1 MLELNAQHIHMHQA
15 ATDKPAA
22 LALLAEVLVA
32 DGLVAPGYLDGLRA
46 REAQGSTFLG
56 QGIAIPH
63 GTPETRDQ
71 VFTTG
76 VRLLHFPGGVDW
88 GNGQQVYLAIGIAAR
103 SDEHLRLLQLL
114 TRALGEG
121 DLSEA
126 LQKVEGPE
134 AIIDLLQ
141 GAPQELALDGE
152 LVALGVTADDFD
164 ELAWQGVKLLKRA
177 QCVEPGFNAG
187 LALSQALPLGDGLWW
202 LSSEQS
208 VQRPGLAFVTP
219 SNSLLHQGQP
229 LNGLFVLASLGEAH
243 RAMLERLCNLLIEG
257 RGQELS
263 QATSSRVVLEALGGD
278 VPADWPSAQVP
289 LANAHG
295 LHARPAK
302 VLTEIAQAFDGDIR
316 VRLAGSE
323 SAGVSVKSLSKLLA
337 MGAHRG
343 QVLEFIAE
351 PSIAVDAL
359 PALVRAVEE
368 GLGEEVE
375 ALPAPGQMMEN
386 AGASLA
392 AQPDQKT
399 VEQAALRD
407 GERVMAIAAS
417 PGIAIGPVLVRKPQ
431 VIDYPKHGESP
442 EAELQRLDTALDRV
456 FSEIG
461 VLIEESQ
468 VASIRDI
475 FTTHQAMLR
484 DPALREDVQARLK
497 KGLSA
502 EAAWVEEIE
511 NAAQQQESL
520 HDKLLA
526 ERAADLR
533 DVGRRVLAC
542 LTGVEAEQ
550 APDEP
555 YILVMDEVAPS
566 DVATLNCQRVAGI
579 LTAGGGATSHSAI
592 IARAL
597 GIPAI
602 VGAGPGVL
610 GLAPNTLLLLDG
622 ERGELLVA
630 PSAAQLADARS
641 ERAEREE
648 RKRLAN
654 ERRME
659 PAITRDGHPV
669 EIAANIGAAGET
681 VEAVALGA
689 EAIGLLRTE
698 LVFMNHSLAPDQPTQ
713 EAEYRRVLEALEGRP
728 LVVRTLDVGGDKPLP
743 YWPMPAEENP
753 FLGVRGIR
761 LSLQRPDILETQLR
775 ALLACADGR
784 PLRIM
789 FPMVGNIDEWRSA
802 KAMVDRL
809 RAELPVADLQVG
821 IMIEIPSAA
830 LIAPVLAQEVDFFSI
845 GTNDLTQ
852 YTLAIDRGHPT
863 LSGQADGLHP
873 AVLRLIDMTVE
884 AAHAH
889 GKWVGVCGELAADA
903 LAVPMLVGL
912 GVDELSVSARSIAL
926 VKARVR
932 ELDFAACRQLAQ
944 QALMLP
950 GAHEVRAFVG
960 AHC

>member
-15 ATDKPAA
+15 AADKPAA
-22 LALLAEVLVA
+22 LALLGEVLVA
-32 DGLVAPGYLDGLRA
+32 DGLVAPGYVDGLRT

-76 VRLLHFPGGVDW
+76 VRLLHFPAGVDW

-126 LQKVEGPE
+126 LQKAQSPE

-141 GAPQELALDGE
+141 GAPQALALDGE
-152 LVALGVTADDFD
+152 MVGLGVVADDFD

-177 QCVEPGFNAG
+177 QCVEPGFNASLPLG
-187 LALSQALPLGDGLWW
+187 QSLPLGDGLWW

-208 VQRPGLAFVTP
+208 VQRPGLAFITP
-219 SNSLLHQGQP
+219 VSNLEHQGQP
-229 LNGLFVLASLGEAH
+229 LNGLFVLASMGEAH
-243 RAMLERLCNLLIEG
+243 QAMLERLCNLLIEG

-263 QATSSRVVLEALGGD
+263 QATSSRTVLEALGGE

-302 VLTEIAQAFDGDIR
+302 VLTEIAQSFEGEIR
-316 VRLAGSE
+316 VRQAGSE
-323 SAGVSVKSLSKLLA
+323 NAGVSVKSLSKLLA
-337 MGAHRG
+337 MGAQRG
-343 QVLEFIAE
+343 QVLEFMAE
-351 PSIAVDAL
+351 PGIAGDAL

-368 GLGEEVE
+368 GLGEEIE
-375 ALPAPGQMMEN
+375 PLPV
-386 AGASLA
+386 AGSASEPLEITEGPA
-392 AQPDQKT
+392 ASAI
-399 VEQAALRD
+399 EQAALRA
-407 GERVMAIAAS
+407 GEQVNGIAAS

-431 VIDYPKHGESP
+431 VIDYPKRGESP
-442 EAELQRLDTALDRV
+442 AAELQRLDAALDKV
-456 FSEIG
+456 HAEIG
-461 VLIEESQ
+461 TLIEESQ

-475 FTTHQAMLR
+475 FTTHQAMLK
-484 DPALREDVQARLK
+484 DPALREEVQVRLQ

-502 EAAWVEEIE
+502 EAAWMEEIDS
-511 NAAQQQESL
+511 AAQQQEAL

-566 DVATLNCQRVAGI
+566 DVATLNAQRVAGI

-630 PSAAQLADARS
+630 PTDAQLEQARS
-641 ERAEREE
+641 ERATREE
-648 RKRLAN
+648 RKRLAD
-654 ERRME
+654 ERRLE

-681 VEAVALGA
+681 PEAVAMGA
-689 EAIGLLRTE
+689 EGIGLLRTE
-698 LVFMNHSLAPDQPTQ
+698 LVFMNHAQAPDQATQ

-775 ALLACADGR
+775 ALLASAEGR

-809 RAELPVADLQVG
+809 RQELPVADLQVG

-873 AVLRLIDMTVE
+873 AVLRLIGMTVE

-932 ELDFAACRQLAQ
+932 ELDFAACQQLAK

-960 AHC
+960 EHC

>member
-15 ATDKPAA
+15 AADKPAA
-22 LALLAEVLVA
+22 LALLGEVLVA

-76 VRLLHFPGGVDW
+76 VRLLHFPAGVAW

-126 LQKVEGPE
+126 LQKAQSPE

-141 GAPQELALDGE
+141 GAPQALALDGE
-152 LVALGVTADDFD
+152 LVGLGVVADDFD

-177 QCVEPGFNAG
+177 QCVEPGFNASLPLG
-187 LALSQALPLGDGLWW
+187 QSLPLGDGLWW

-219 SNSLLHQGQP
+219 VSNLEHQGQP
-229 LNGLFVLASLGEAH
+229 LNGLFVLASMGEAH
-243 RAMLERLCNLLIEG
+243 QAMLERLCNLLIEG

-263 QATSSRVVLEALGGD
+263 QATSSRTVLEALGGE

-302 VLTEIAQAFDGDIR
+302 VLTEIAQSFEGEIR
-316 VRLAGSE
+316 VRQAGSE
-323 SAGVSVKSLSKLLA
+323 NAGVSVKSLSKLLA
-337 MGAHRG
+337 MGAQRG
-343 QVLEFIAE
+343 QVLEFMAE
-351 PSIAVDAL
+351 PGIAGDAL

-368 GLGEEVE
+368 GLGEEIE
-375 ALPAPGQMMEN
+375 PLPVAGN
-386 AGASLA
+386 ASEPLEITEGPAASA
-392 AQPDQKT
+392 I
-399 VEQAALRD
+399 EQAALRA
-407 GERVMAIAAS
+407 GEQVNGIAAS

-431 VIDYPKHGESP
+431 VIDYPKRGESP
-442 EAELQRLDTALDRV
+442 AAELQRLDAALDKV
-456 FSEIG
+456 HAEIG
-461 VLIEESQ
+461 TLIEESQ

-475 FTTHQAMLR
+475 FTTHQAMLK
-484 DPALREDVQARLK
+484 DPALREEVQVRLQ
-497 KGLSA
+497 KGLSG
-502 EAAWVEEIE
+502 EAAWMEEIDS
-511 NAAQQQESL
+511 AAQQQEAL

-566 DVATLNCQRVAGI
+566 DVATLNAQRVAGI

-630 PSAAQLADARS
+630 PTDAQLEQARS
-641 ERAEREE
+641 ERDTREE

-654 ERRME
+654 ERRLE

-681 VEAVALGA
+681 PEAVAMGA
-689 EAIGLLRTE
+689 EGIGLLRTE
-698 LVFMNHSLAPDQPTQ
+698 LVFMNHAQAPDQATQ

-775 ALLACADGR
+775 ALLASAEGR

-809 RAELPVADLQVG
+809 RQELPVADLQVG

-873 AVLRLIDMTVE
+873 AVLRLIGMTVE

-932 ELDFAACRQLAQ
+932 ELDFAACQQLAK

-960 AHC
+960 EHC

>member
-15 ATDKPAA
+15 AADKPAA
-22 LALLAEVLVA
+22 LALLGEVLVA
-32 DGLVAPGYLDGLRA
+32 DGLVAPGYIDGLRA

-71 VFTTG
+71 VFSTG
-76 VRLLHFPGGVDW
+76 VRLMHFPDGVDW
-88 GNGQQVYLAIGIAAR
+88 GNGQVVYLAIGIAAR

-126 LQKVEGPE
+126 LQKAESPE

-141 GAPQELALDGE
+141 GAPQALALDGQ
-152 LVALGVTADDFD
+152 LVGLGVPADDFD

-177 QCVEPGFNAG
+177 QCVAPGFNAG
-187 LALSQALPLGDGLWW
+187 LTQNPALPLGDGLWW
-202 LSSEQS
+202 LSSEQA
-208 VQRPGLAFVTP
+208 VQRPGLAFVKP
-219 SNSLLHQGQP
+219 AANLEHQGQP

-263 QATSSRVVLEALGGD
+263 QATSSRSVLEALGGE
-278 VPADWPSAQVP
+278 VPVDWPSVQVP

-302 VLTEIAQAFDGDIR
+302 ALTEIAQAFAGDVR
-316 VRLAGSE
+316 VRMAGSE
-323 SAGVSVKSLSKLLA
+323 GAGVSVKSLSKLLA
-337 MGAHRG
+337 LGAQRG
-343 QVLEFIAE
+343 QVLEFMAE
-351 PSIAVDAL
+351 PAIARDAL
-359 PALVRAVEE
+359 PALVRGVQE
-368 GLGEEVE
+368 GLGEEVDP
-375 ALPAPGQMMEN
+375 LPAPGETTEQTVI
-386 AGASLA
+386 G
-392 AQPDQKT
+392 AQPNEE
-399 VEQAALRD
+399 VIEQAALRV
-407 GERVMAIAAS
+407 GERVNGIAAS

-431 VIDYPKHGESP
+431 VIDYPRRGESP
-442 EAELQRLDTALDRV
+442 AVELKRLDAALDKV
-456 FSEIG
+456 YSEIG
-461 VLIEESQ
+461 CLIEESQ

-484 DPALREDVQARLK
+484 DPALREEVQGRLE
-497 KGLSA
+497 KGMSA
-502 EAAWVEEIE
+502 EAAWAEEIE

-520 HDKLLA
+520 HDQLLA

-542 LTGVEAEQ
+542 LTGAEEEQ
-550 APDEP
+550 APDQP
-555 YILVMDEVAPS
+555 YILVMAEVAPS
-566 DVATLNCQRVAGI
+566 DVATLNAQRVAGI

-610 GLAPNTLLLLDG
+610 GLATNTLLLLDG
-622 ERGELLVA
+622 ERGELLIS
-630 PSAAQLADARS
+630 PTDAQLEAARD
-641 ERAEREE
+641 ERAIREE

-654 ERRME
+654 ERRLE
-659 PAITRDGHPV
+659 PAITRDGHPMEV
-669 EIAANIGAAGET
+669 AANIGAAGET

-689 EAIGLLRTE
+689 EGIGLLRTE
-698 LVFMNHSLAPDQPTQ
+698 LVFMNHSQAPNQATQ

-775 ALLACADGR
+775 ALLASADGR

-789 FPMVGNIDEWRSA
+789 FPMVGNIDEWRTA

-809 RAELPVADLQVG
+809 RIELPVADLQVG
-821 IMIEIPSAA
+821 IMIEVPSAA

-852 YTLAIDRGHPT
+852 YTLAIDRGHPS

-873 AVLRLIDMTVE
+873 AVLRLIGMTVE

-889 GKWVGVCGELAADA
+889 AKWVGVCGELAADA

-932 ELDFAACRQLAQ
+932 ELDFAACRRLAQ

-960 AHC
+960 EHC

>member
-15 ATDKPAA
+15 AADKPAA
-22 LALLAEVLVA
+22 LALLGEVLVG

-76 VRLLHFPGGVDW
+76 VRLMHFPAGVDW

-126 LQKVEGPE
+126 LQKAESPE

-141 GAPQELALDGE
+141 GAPQALALDGE
-152 LVALGVTADDFD
+152 LVGLGVVADDFD

-177 QCVEPGFNAG
+177 QCVEPGFNAS
-187 LALSQALPLGDGLWW
+187 LPLEQALPLGDGLWW

-219 SNSLLHQGQP
+219 ASDLQHHDQP
-229 LNGLFVLASLGEAH
+229 LKGLFVLASLGEAH

-263 QATSSRVVLEALGGD
+263 EATSSRTVLEALGGE

-302 VLTEIAQAFDGDIR
+302 TLTETAQAFEGEIR

-323 SAGVSVKSLSKLLA
+323 SAGVSAKSLSKLLA
-337 MGAHRG
+337 LGVQRG
-343 QVLEFIAE
+343 QVLEFMAE
-351 PSIAVDAL
+351 PAIAGDAL
-359 PALVRAVEE
+359 PALVRAVED

-375 ALPAPGQMMEN
+375 PLPAPGE
-386 AGASLA
+386 ASEPPTMVQGPA
-392 AQPDQKT
+392 ES
-399 VEQAALRD
+399 VIEQAALRA
-407 GERVMAIAAS
+407 GEQVNGIAAS

-431 VIDYPKHGESP
+431 VIDYPQRGESP
-442 EAELQRLDTALDRV
+442 AVELQRLDRALDKV
-456 FSEIG
+456 HGEIG

-475 FTTHQAMLR
+475 FTTHQAMLK
-484 DPALREDVQARLK
+484 DPALREEVQVRLQ

-502 EAAWVEEIE
+502 EAAWMEEIE
-511 NAAQQQESL
+511 SAAQQQEAL

-566 DVATLNCQRVAGI
+566 DVATLNAQRVAGI

-622 ERGELLVA
+622 ERGELLVS
-630 PSAAQLADARS
+630 PTGAQLDQARS
-641 ERAEREE
+641 ERATREE

-654 ERRME
+654 ERRLE
-659 PAITRDGHPV
+659 PAVTRDGHAV

-681 VEAVALGA
+681 PDAVAMGA
-689 EAIGLLRTE
+689 EGIGLLRTE
-698 LVFMNHSLAPDQPTQ
+698 LVFMDHAQAPDQATQ
-713 EAEYRRVLEALEGRP
+713 EAEYRRVLDALDGRP

-761 LSLQRPDILETQLR
+761 LSLQRPEILETQLR
-775 ALLACADGR
+775 ALLASADGR

-789 FPMVGNIDEWRSA
+789 FPMVGNIEEWRTA

-809 RAELPVADLQVG
+809 RVELPVADLQVG
-821 IMIEIPSAA
+821 IMIEVPSAA

-852 YTLAIDRGHPT
+852 YTLAIDRGHPS

-873 AVLRLIDMTVE
+873 AVLRLIGMTVE
-884 AAHAH
+884 AAHAC

-932 ELDFAACRQLAQ
+932 ELDFAACQQLAQ
-944 QALMLP
+944 QALRLP

-960 AHC
+960 EHC

>member
-15 ATDKPAA
+15 AADKPAA
-22 LALLAEVLVA
+22 LALLGEVLVA

-76 VRLLHFPGGVDW
+76 VRLLHFPTGVDW

-126 LQKVEGPE
+126 LQKAESPE

-141 GAPQELALDGE
+141 GAPQALALDGE
-152 LVALGVTADDFD
+152 LVGLGVVADDFD

-177 QCVEPGFNAG
+177 QCVEPGFNASLPLG
-187 LALSQALPLGDGLWW
+187 QSLPLGDGLWW

-208 VQRPGLAFVTP
+208 VQRPGLAFITP
-219 SNSLLHQGQP
+219 VSNLEHQGQP
-229 LNGLFVLASLGEAH
+229 LNGLFVLASMGEAH
-243 RAMLERLCNLLIEG
+243 QAMLERLCNLLIEG

-263 QATSSRVVLEALGGD
+263 QATSSRTVLEALGGE

-302 VLTEIAQAFDGDIR
+302 VLTEIAQSFEGEIR
-316 VRLAGSE
+316 VRQAGSE
-323 SAGVSVKSLSKLLA
+323 NAGVSVKSLSKLLA
-337 MGAHRG
+337 MGAQRG
-343 QVLEFIAE
+343 QILEFMAE
-351 PSIAVDAL
+351 PGIAGDAL

-368 GLGEEVE
+368 GLGEAIEP
-375 ALPAPGQMMEN
+375 LPV
-386 AGASLA
+386 AGSASEPLEITDGPA
-392 AQPDQKT
+392 VSAI
-399 VEQAALRD
+399 EQAALRA
-407 GERVMAIAAS
+407 GEQVNGIAAS

-431 VIDYPKHGESP
+431 VIDYPKRGESP
-442 EAELQRLDTALDRV
+442 AAELQRLDAALDKV
-456 FSEIG
+456 HAEIG
-461 VLIEESQ
+461 TLIEESQ

-475 FTTHQAMLR
+475 FTTHQAMLK
-484 DPALREDVQARLK
+484 DPALREEVQVRLQ

-502 EAAWVEEIE
+502 EAAWMEEIDS
-511 NAAQQQESL
+511 AAQQQEAL

-566 DVATLNCQRVAGI
+566 DVATLNAQRVAGI

-630 PSAAQLADARS
+630 PTDAQLEQARS
-641 ERAEREE
+641 ERATREE

-654 ERRME
+654 ERRLE

-681 VEAVALGA
+681 PEAVAMGA
-689 EAIGLLRTE
+689 EGIGLLRTE
-698 LVFMNHSLAPDQPTQ
+698 LVFMNHSQAPDQATH

-761 LSLQRPDILETQLR
+761 LSLQCPDILETQLR
-775 ALLACADGR
+775 ALLSSADGR

-789 FPMVGNIDEWRSA
+789 FPMVGNIDEWRTA

-809 RAELPVADLQVG
+809 RVELPVADLQVG

-873 AVLRLIDMTVE
+873 AVLRLIGMTVE

-932 ELDFAACRQLAQ
+932 ELDFATCQQLAK

-960 AHC
+960 EHC

>member
-15 ATDKPAA
+15 AADKLAA
-22 LALLAEVLVA
+22 LALLGEVLVA

-56 QGIAIPH
+56 QGLAIPH
-63 GTPETRDQ
+63 GTPATRDQ

-76 VRLLHFPGGVDW
+76 VRLLHFPAGVDW
-88 GNGQQVYLAIGIAAR
+88 GNGQLVYLAIGIAAR

-126 LQKVEGPE
+126 LQKAESPE

-141 GAPQELALDGE
+141 GAPQALALDGE
-152 LVALGVTADDFD
+152 LVSLGVAADDFD

-177 QCVEPGFNAG
+177 QCVEPGFNASLPIG
-187 LALSQALPLGDGLWW
+187 QALPLGDGLWW
-202 LSSEQS
+202 LNSEQS

-219 SNSLLHQGQP
+219 ASNLEHQGQP

-257 RGQELS
+257 RGRELS
-263 QATSSRVVLEALGGD
+263 QATSSRTVLEALGGE

-302 VLTEIAQAFDGDIR
+302 VLTEVAQAFAGEIR
-316 VRLAGSE
+316 VRLAGSQ
-323 SAGVSVKSLSKLLA
+323 SAGVSAKSLSKLLA
-337 MGAHRG
+337 MGSHRG

-351 PSIAVDAL
+351 PSIADDAL

-368 GLGEEVE
+368 GLGEEIE
-375 ALPAPGQMMEN
+375 PLPAG
-386 AGASLA
+386 GAPAEQRAVQLNEA
-392 AQPDQKT
+392 AQDVP
-399 VEQAALRD
+399 VLRAGEQVI
-407 GERVMAIAAS
+407 GIAAA

-431 VIDYPKHGESP
+431 VIDYPKRGESP
-442 EAELQRLDTALDRV
+442 VIELQRLDAALDKV
-456 FSEIG
+456 HAEIG
-461 VLIEESQ
+461 TLIDESQ

-484 DPALREDVQARLK
+484 DPALREEVQARLQ

-502 EAAWVEEIE
+502 EAAWMEEIE
-511 NAAQQQESL
+511 SAAQQQEAL

-542 LTGVEAEQ
+542 LTGVEADQ

-566 DVATLNCQRVAGI
+566 DVATLNAQRVAGI

-630 PSAAQLADARS
+630 PTDAQLEQARN
-641 ERAEREE
+641 ERATREK

-654 ERRME
+654 ERRLE
-659 PAITRDGHPV
+659 PAITRDGHHV

-681 VEAVALGA
+681 PEAVAMGA
-689 EAIGLLRTE
+689 EGIGLLRTE
-698 LVFMNHSLAPDQPTQ
+698 LVFMNHSQAPDQATQ
-713 EAEYRRVLEALEGRP
+713 EAEYRRVLEALQGRP

-775 ALLACADGR
+775 ALLASADGR

-789 FPMVGNIDEWRSA
+789 FPMVGNIDEWRTA

-809 RAELPVADLQVG
+809 CVELPVADLQVG

-873 AVLRLIDMTVE
+873 AVLRLIGMTVE

-932 ELDFAACRQLAQ
+932 ELDFAACQQLAQ

-960 AHC
+960 EHC

>member
-15 ATDKPAA
+15 AADKPAA
-22 LALLAEVLVA
+22 LALLGEVLVA
-32 DGLVAPGYLDGLRA
+32 DGLVAPGYVDGLRT

-76 VRLLHFPGGVDW
+76 VRLLHFPAGVDW

-126 LQKVEGPE
+126 LQKAQSPE

-141 GAPQELALDGE
+141 GAPQALALDGE
-152 LVALGVTADDFD
+152 MVGLGVVADDFD

-177 QCVEPGFNAG
+177 QCVEPGFNASLPLG
-187 LALSQALPLGDGLWW
+187 QSLPLGDGLWW

-208 VQRPGLAFVTP
+208 VQRPGLAFITP
-219 SNSLLHQGQP
+219 VSNLEHQGQP
-229 LNGLFVLASLGEAH
+229 LNGLFVLASMGEAH
-243 RAMLERLCNLLIEG
+243 QAMLERLCNLLIEG

-263 QATSSRVVLEALGGD
+263 QATSSRTVLEALGGE

-302 VLTEIAQAFDGDIR
+302 VLTEIAQSFEGEIR
-316 VRLAGSE
+316 VRQAGSE
-323 SAGVSVKSLSKLLA
+323 NAGVSVKSLSKLLA
-337 MGAHRG
+337 MGAQRG
-343 QVLEFIAE
+343 QVLEFMAE
-351 PSIAVDAL
+351 PGIAGDAL

-368 GLGEEVE
+368 GLGEEIE
-375 ALPAPGQMMEN
+375 PLPV
-386 AGASLA
+386 AGSASEPLEITEGPA
-392 AQPDQKT
+392 ASAI
-399 VEQAALRD
+399 EQAALRA
-407 GERVMAIAAS
+407 GEQVNGIAAS

-431 VIDYPKHGESP
+431 VIDYPKRGESP
-442 EAELQRLDTALDRV
+442 AAELQRLDAALDKV
-456 FSEIG
+456 HAEIG
-461 VLIEESQ
+461 ALIEESQ

-475 FTTHQAMLR
+475 FTTHQAMLK
-484 DPALREDVQARLK
+484 DPALREEVQVRLL

-502 EAAWVEEIE
+502 EAAWMEEIDS
-511 NAAQQQESL
+511 AAQQQEAL

-566 DVATLNCQRVAGI
+566 DVATLNAQRVAGI

-630 PSAAQLADARS
+630 PTDAQLEQARS
-641 ERAEREE
+641 ERATREE

-654 ERRME
+654 ERRLE

-681 VEAVALGA
+681 PEAVAMGA
-689 EAIGLLRTE
+689 EGIGLLRTE
-698 LVFMNHSLAPDQPTQ
+698 LVFMNHAQAPDQATQ

-775 ALLACADGR
+775 ALLASAEGR

-809 RAELPVADLQVG
+809 RQELPVADLQVG

-873 AVLRLIDMTVE
+873 AVLRLIGMTVE

-889 GKWVGVCGELAADA
+889 GKWVGVCGELSADA

-932 ELDFAACRQLAQ
+932 ELDFAACQQLAK

-960 AHC
+960 EHC

>member
-15 ATDKPAA
+15 AADKPAA
-22 LALLAEVLVA
+22 LALLGEVLVA

-56 QGIAIPH
+56 QGLAIPH
-63 GTPETRDQ
+63 GTPATRDQ

-76 VRLLHFPGGVDW
+76 VRLLHFPAGVDW
-88 GNGQQVYLAIGIAAR
+88 GNGQLVYLAIGIAAR

-126 LQKVEGPE
+126 LQKAESPE

-141 GAPQELALDGE
+141 GAPQALALDGE
-152 LVALGVTADDFD
+152 LVSLGVAADDFD

-177 QCVEPGFNAG
+177 QCVEPGFNASLPLG
-187 LALSQALPLGDGLWW
+187 QALPLGDGLWW

-219 SNSLLHQGQP
+219 ASNLEHQGQP

-257 RGQELS
+257 RGRELS
-263 QATSSRVVLEALGGD
+263 QATSSRTVLEALGGE

-302 VLTEIAQAFDGDIR
+302 VLTEVAQAFAGEIR
-316 VRLAGSE
+316 VRLAGSQ
-323 SAGVSVKSLSKLLA
+323 SAGVSAKSLSKLLA
-337 MGAHRG
+337 MGSHRG

-351 PSIAVDAL
+351 PSIADDAL

-368 GLGEEVE
+368 GLGEEIE
-375 ALPAPGQMMEN
+375 PLPAG
-386 AGASLA
+386 GAPAEPRAVQLNEA
-392 AQPDQKT
+392 AQDVP
-399 VEQAALRD
+399 VLRAGEQVV
-407 GERVMAIAAS
+407 GIAAA

-431 VIDYPKHGESP
+431 VIDYPKRGESP
-442 EAELQRLDTALDRV
+442 AAELQRLDAALDKV
-456 FSEIG
+456 HAEIG
-461 VLIEESQ
+461 TLIDESQ

-475 FTTHQAMLR
+475 FTTHQAMLK
-484 DPALREDVQARLK
+484 DPALREEVQVRLQ

-502 EAAWVEEIE
+502 EAAWMEEIE
-511 NAAQQQESL
+511 TAAQQQEAL

-542 LTGVEAEQ
+542 LTGVEADQ

-566 DVATLNCQRVAGI
+566 DVATLNAQRVAGV

-630 PSAAQLADARS
+630 PTDAQLDQARN
-641 ERAEREE
+641 ERATREE

-654 ERRME
+654 ERRLE

-681 VEAVALGA
+681 LEAVAMGA
-689 EAIGLLRTE
+689 EGIGLLRTE
-698 LVFMNHSLAPDQPTQ
+698 LVFMNHSQAPGQATQ

-775 ALLACADGR
+775 ALLSSAHGR

-789 FPMVGNIDEWRSA
+789 FPMVGNIDEWRTA

-809 RAELPVADLQVG
+809 RVELPVADLQVG

-873 AVLRLIDMTVE
+873 AVLRLIGMTVE

-932 ELDFAACRQLAQ
+932 ELDFAACQRLAQ

-960 AHC
+960 EHC

>member
-15 ATDKPAA
+15 AADKPAA
-22 LALLAEVLVA
+22 LALLGEVLVA

-56 QGIAIPH
+56 QGIGIPH

-76 VRLLHFPGGVDW
+76 VRLLHFPNGVDW
-88 GNGQQVYLAIGIAAR
+88 GNGQQIYLAIGIAAR

-126 LQKVEGPE
+126 LQKAESAE
-134 AIIDLLQ
+134 AIIELLQ
-141 GAPQELALDGE
+141 GAPQALALDGE
-152 LVALGVTADDFD
+152 LVGLGVAADDFD

-177 QCVEPGFNAG
+177 QCVEPGFNAS
-187 LALSQALPLGDGLWW
+187 LPLSQALPLGDGLWW

-208 VQRPGLAFVTP
+208 VQSPGLAFVTP
-219 SNSLLHQGQP
+219 ASNLEHLGQP

-243 RAMLERLCNLLIEG
+243 QAMLERLCNLLIEG

-263 QATSSRVVLEALGGD
+263 QATSSRVVLEALGGE

-302 VLTEIAQAFDGDIR
+302 TLTEVAQAFDGEIR

-343 QVLEFIAE
+343 QLLEFIAE
-351 PSIAVDAL
+351 PSIAGDAL

-368 GLGEEVE
+368 GLGEQVE
-375 ALPAPGQMMEN
+375 PLPAQGE
-386 AGASLA
+386 GAEQPFIA
-392 AQPDQKT
+392 AQPDESAI
-399 VEQAALRD
+399 EQAALRAGD
-407 GERVMAIAAS
+407 QVNGIAAS

-431 VIDYPKHGESP
+431 MIDYPKRGKSP
-442 EAELQRLDTALDRV
+442 AIELQRLDAALDRV
-456 FSEIG
+456 HSEIG
-461 VLIEESQ
+461 VLIRESQ
-468 VASIRDI
+468 VESIRDI

-484 DPALREDVQARLK
+484 DPALREEVQVRLQ

-502 EAAWVEEIE
+502 EAAWMEEIE
-511 NAAQQQESL
+511 SAAQQQESL

-542 LTGVEAEQ
+542 LTGIEAEQ

-555 YILVMDEVAPS
+555 YILVMDEVVPS
-566 DVATLNCQRVAGI
+566 DVATLNAQRVAGI

-610 GLAPNTLLLLDG
+610 GLARNTLLLLDG
-622 ERGELLVA
+622 ERGELLVSPTA
-630 PSAAQLADARS
+630 TQLEQARS
-641 ERAEREE
+641 ERDTREQ
-648 RKRLAN
+648 RKRLAD

-659 PAITRDGHPV
+659 PAMTRDGHPV
-669 EIAANIGAAGET
+669 EVAANIGAAGET
-681 VEAVALGA
+681 PEAVAMGA
-689 EAIGLLRTE
+689 EGIGLLRTE
-698 LVFMNHSLAPDQPTQ
+698 LVFMNHTQAPDQATQ

-775 ALLACADGR
+775 ALLASADGR

-789 FPMVGNIDEWRSA
+789 FPMVGNIDEWRTA

-809 RAELPVADLQVG
+809 RVDLPVADLQVG

-852 YTLAIDRGHPT
+852 YTLAIDRGHPS

-873 AVLRLIDMTVE
+873 AVLRLIGMTVE

-932 ELDFAACRQLAQ
+932 ELDFAACQRLAK

-960 AHC
+960 EHC

>member
-1 MLELNAQHIHMHQA
+1 MLELNAQHIHMHQT
-15 ATDKPAA
+15 ATDKPTA

-32 DGLVAPGYLDGLRA
+32 DGLVAPGYIDGLRA

-88 GNGQQVYLAIGIAAR
+88 GNGQRVYLAIGIAAR

-126 LQKVEGPE
+126 LQKVESPE

-152 LVALGVTADDFD
+152 LVALGVAADDFD

-177 QCVEPGFNAG
+177 QCVELGFNAG
-187 LALSQALPLGDGLWW
+187 LALNRALPLGDGLWW

-219 SNSLLHQGQP
+219 SNSLAHQGQP
-229 LNGLFVLASLGEAH
+229 LKGLFVLASLGEAH

-263 QATSSRVVLEALGGD
+263 HATSSRVVLEALGGE
-278 VPADWPSAQVP
+278 VPADWPSVQVP

-302 VLTEIAQAFDGDIR
+302 VLTEIAQSFDGDIR

-323 SAGVSVKSLSKLLA
+323 RAGVSVKSLSKLLA

-351 PSIAVDAL
+351 PSIAGDAL

-392 AQPDQKT
+392 AQPDQKA
-399 VEQAALRD
+399 VEQAGLRD
-407 GERVMAIAAS
+407 GVRVMAIAAS

-497 KGLSA
+497 KGVSA

-610 GLAPNTLLLLDG
+610 GLAPNTQLLLDG

-630 PSAAQLADARS
+630 PSDAQLAEAKS
-641 ERAEREE
+641 ERTEREE

-698 LVFMNHSLAPDQPTQ
+698 LVFMNHSQAPDQPTQ

-775 ALLACADGR
+775 ALLASADGR

-789 FPMVGNIDEWRSA
+789 FPMVGNIDEWRNA

-932 ELDFAACRQLAQ
+932 ELDFTACRQLAQ

>member
-15 ATDKPAA
+15 AADKPAA
-22 LALLAEVLVA
+22 LALLGEVLVA

-76 VRLLHFPGGVDW
+76 VRLLHFPAGVDW

-126 LQKVEGPE
+126 LQKAQSPE

-141 GAPQELALDGE
+141 GAPQALALDGE
-152 LVALGVTADDFD
+152 LVGLGVVADDFD

-177 QCVEPGFNAG
+177 QCVEPGFNASLPLG
-187 LALSQALPLGDGLWW
+187 QSLPLGDGLWW

-219 SNSLLHQGQP
+219 VSNLEHQGQP
-229 LNGLFVLASLGEAH
+229 LNGLFVLASMGEAH
-243 RAMLERLCNLLIEG
+243 QAMLERLCNLLIEG

-263 QATSSRVVLEALGGD
+263 QATSSRTVLEALGGE

-302 VLTEIAQAFDGDIR
+302 VLTEIAQSFEGEIR
-316 VRLAGSE
+316 VRQAGSE
-323 SAGVSVKSLSKLLA
+323 NAGVSVKSLSKLLA
-337 MGAHRG
+337 MGAQRG
-343 QVLEFIAE
+343 QVLEFMAE
-351 PSIAVDAL
+351 PGIAGDAL

-368 GLGEEVE
+368 GLGEEIE
-375 ALPAPGQMMEN
+375 PLPV
-386 AGASLA
+386 AGSASEPLEITEGPA
-392 AQPDQKT
+392 ASAI
-399 VEQAALRD
+399 EQAALRA
-407 GERVMAIAAS
+407 GEQVNGIAAS

-431 VIDYPKHGESP
+431 VIDYPKRGESP
-442 EAELQRLDTALDRV
+442 AAELQRLDAALDKV
-456 FSEIG
+456 HAEIG
-461 VLIEESQ
+461 ALIEESQ

-475 FTTHQAMLR
+475 FTTHQAMLK
-484 DPALREDVQARLK
+484 DPALREEVQVRLQ

-502 EAAWVEEIE
+502 EAAWMEEIDS
-511 NAAQQQESL
+511 AAQQQEAL

-566 DVATLNCQRVAGI
+566 DVATLNAQRVAGI

-630 PSAAQLADARS
+630 PTDAQLEQARS
-641 ERAEREE
+641 ERATREE

-654 ERRME
+654 ERRLE

-681 VEAVALGA
+681 PEAVAMGA
-689 EAIGLLRTE
+689 EGIGLLRTE
-698 LVFMNHSLAPDQPTQ
+698 LVFMNHAQAPDQATQ

-775 ALLACADGR
+775 ALLASAEGR

-809 RAELPVADLQVG
+809 RQELPVADLQVG

-873 AVLRLIDMTVE
+873 AVLRLIGMTVE

-932 ELDFAACRQLAQ
+932 ELDFAACQQLAK

-960 AHC
+960 EHC

>member
-1 MLELNAQHIHMHQA
+1 MLELNAQHIHMHQTA
-15 ATDKPAA
+15 VDKPAA
-22 LALLAEVLVA
+22 LALLGEVLVA

-71 VFTTG
+71 VFITG
-76 VRLLHFPGGVDW
+76 VRLLHFPAGVDW
-88 GNGQQVYLAIGIAAR
+88 GNGQLVYLAIGIAAR

-121 DLSEA
+121 DLSEG
-126 LQKVEGPE
+126 LQKADAPE

-141 GAPQELALDGE
+141 GAPQALALDGE
-152 LVALGVTADDFD
+152 LVSLGVAADDFD

-177 QCVEPGFNAG
+177 QCVEPGFNASLPLG
-187 LALSQALPLGDGLWW
+187 QSLPLGDGLWW

-219 SNSLLHQGQP
+219 VSNLEHQGQP
-229 LNGLFVLASLGEAH
+229 LNGLFVLASMGEAH
-243 RAMLERLCNLLIEG
+243 QAMLERLCNLLIEG

-263 QATSSRVVLEALGGD
+263 RATSSRTVLEALGGD
-278 VPADWPSAQVP
+278 VPVDWPSAQVP

-302 VLTEIAQAFDGDIR
+302 VLTEIAQAFEGEIR

-343 QVLEFIAE
+343 QVLEFMAE
-351 PSIAVDAL
+351 PSISDDAL

-375 ALPAPGQMMEN
+375 PLPAPGEAEQ
-386 AGASLA
+386 SVIA
-392 AQPDQKT
+392 AQPDESAI
-399 VEQAALRD
+399 EQTALRAGD
-407 GERVMAIAAS
+407 LVNGIAAS

-431 VIDYPKHGESP
+431 VIDYPKRGESP
-442 EAELQRLDTALDRV
+442 VIELQRLDAALDKV
-456 FSEIG
+456 HAEIG
-461 VLIEESQ
+461 TLIDESQ

-484 DPALREDVQARLK
+484 DPALREEVQARLQ

-502 EAAWVEEIE
+502 EAAWMEEIE
-511 NAAQQQESL
+511 TAAQQQEAL

-542 LTGVEAEQ
+542 LTGVEADQ

-566 DVATLNCQRVAGI
+566 DVATLNAQRVAGI

-610 GLAPNTLLLLDG
+610 GLARNTLLLLDG

-630 PSAAQLADARS
+630 PTDAQLEHARS
-641 ERAEREE
+641 ERAAREE

-681 VEAVALGA
+681 PEAVAMGA
-689 EAIGLLRTE
+689 EGIGLLRTE
-698 LVFMNHSLAPDQPTQ
+698 LVFMNHSQAPDQATQ
-713 EAEYRRVLEALEGRP
+713 EAEYRRVLEVLEGRP

-775 ALLACADGR
+775 ALLASADGR

-789 FPMVGNIDEWRSA
+789 FPMVGNIDEWRTA

-809 RAELPVADLQVG
+809 RVELPVADLQVG

-873 AVLRLIDMTVE
+873 AVLRLISMTVE

-932 ELDFAACRQLAQ
+932 ELDFTTCQRLAQ

-960 AHC
+960 EHC

>member
-1 MLELNAQHIHMHQA
+1 MLELNAQHIHMHQTA
-15 ATDKPAA
+15 ADKPAA
-22 LALLAEVLVA
+22 LALLGEVLVA

-63 GTPETRDQ
+63 GTPEARDQ

-76 VRLLHFPGGVDW
+76 VRLLHFPEGVDW
-88 GNGQQVYLAIGIAAR
+88 GNGQQVHLAIGIAAR

-121 DLSEA
+121 DLSDA
-126 LQKVEGPE
+126 LQKAESPE

-141 GAPQELALDGE
+141 GAPQALALDGE
-152 LVALGVTADDFD
+152 LVSLGVAADDFD

-177 QCVEPGFNAG
+177 QCVEPGFNASLPLG
-187 LALSQALPLGDGLWW
+187 QALPLGDGLWW
-202 LSSEQS
+202 LSSEQA

-219 SNSLLHQGQP
+219 GSNLEHQGQP

-263 QATSSRVVLEALGGD
+263 QATSSRTVLEALGGE
-278 VPADWPSAQVP
+278 VAADWPSAQVT

-302 VLTEIAQAFDGDIR
+302 VLTEIAQAFDGEIR

-337 MGAHRG
+337 MGSHRG

-351 PSIAVDAL
+351 PSIADDAL
-359 PALVRAVEE
+359 PALVRAVED
-368 GLGEEVE
+368 GLGEEIE
-375 ALPAPGQMMEN
+375 PLPAG
-386 AGASLA
+386 GAPAEQRAVQLNEA
-392 AQPDQKT
+392 AQDVP
-399 VEQAALRD
+399 VLRAGEQVI
-407 GERVMAIAAS
+407 GIAAA

-431 VIDYPKHGESP
+431 VIDYPKRGESP
-442 EAELQRLDTALDRV
+442 VIELQRLDAALDKV
-456 FSEIG
+456 HAEIG
-461 VLIEESQ
+461 TLIDESQ

-475 FTTHQAMLR
+475 FTTHQAMLK
-484 DPALREDVQARLK
+484 DPALREEVQVRLQ

-502 EAAWVEEIE
+502 EAAWMEEIE
-511 NAAQQQESL
+511 TAAQQQEAL

-542 LTGVEAEQ
+542 LTGVEADQ

-566 DVATLNCQRVAGI
+566 DVATLNAQRVAGI

-630 PSAAQLADARS
+630 PTDAQLDQARN
-641 ERAEREE
+641 ERATREE

-654 ERRME
+654 ERRLE

-681 VEAVALGA
+681 LEAVAMGA
-689 EAIGLLRTE
+689 EGIGLLRTE
-698 LVFMNHSLAPDQPTQ
+698 LVFMNHSQAPDQATQ

-775 ALLACADGR
+775 ALLASADGR

-789 FPMVGNIDEWRSA
+789 FPMVGNIDEWRTA

-809 RAELPVADLQVG
+809 RVELPVADLQVG

-873 AVLRLIDMTVE
+873 AVLRLIGMTVE

-932 ELDFAACRQLAQ
+932 ELDFAACQRLAR

-960 AHC
+960 EHC

>member
-1 MLELNAQHIHMHQA
+1 MLELNAQHIHMHQVA
-15 ATDKPAA
+15 ADKLAA
-22 LALLAEVLVA
+22 LALLGGVLIA

-46 REAQGSTFLG
+46 REEQGSTFLG

-76 VRLLHFPGGVDW
+76 VRLMHFPAGVDW

-126 LQKVEGPE
+126 LQKAESPE

-141 GAPQELALDGE
+141 GAPQALALDGE
-152 LVALGVTADDFD
+152 LVGLGVAAEDFD

-177 QCVEPGFNAG
+177 QCVEPGFNAS
-187 LALSQALPLGDGLWW
+187 LPLDHALPLGDGLWW

-219 SNSLLHQGQP
+219 AQELQHHDQP
-229 LNGLFVLASLGEAH
+229 LKGLFVLASLGEAH

-263 QATSSRVVLEALGGD
+263 EATSSRTVLEALGGE
-278 VPADWPSAQVP
+278 VPADWPSAQIT

-302 VLTEIAQAFDGDIR
+302 TLTEIAQAFEGEIR

-323 SAGVSVKSLSKLLA
+323 SAGVSAKSLSKLLA
-337 MGAHRG
+337 MGAQRG
-343 QVLEFIAE
+343 QVLEFMAE
-351 PSIAVDAL
+351 PSIANDAL
-359 PALVRAVEE
+359 PALVSAVEK
-368 GLGEEVE
+368 GLGEAVE
-375 ALPAPGQMMEN
+375 PLPAHGE
-386 AGASLA
+386 SSE
-392 AQPDQKT
+392 QP
-399 VEQAALRD
+399 VIPEGPAESEIEQAALAAGD
-407 GERVMAIAAS
+407 QVNGIAAS

-431 VIDYPKHGESP
+431 VIDYPKRGESP
-442 EAELQRLDTALDRV
+442 AVELQRLDGALEKV
-456 FSEIG
+456 YGEIG
-461 VLIEESQ
+461 VLIRESQ

-484 DPALREDVQARLK
+484 DPALREEVQVRLQ

-502 EAAWVEEIE
+502 EAAWMDEIE
-511 NAAQQQESL
+511 SAAQQQEAL

-566 DVATLNCQRVAGI
+566 DVATLNAQRVAGI

-610 GLAPNTLLLLDG
+610 GLAPSTLLLLDG
-622 ERGELLVA
+622 ERGELLVS
-630 PSAAQLADARS
+630 PTDAQLDQARG
-641 ERAEREE
+641 ERAAREE
-648 RKRLAN
+648 RKRLAD
-654 ERRME
+654 ERRLE
-659 PAITRDGHPV
+659 PAVTRDGHPV

-681 VEAVALGA
+681 PEAVAMGA
-689 EAIGLLRTE
+689 EGIGLLRTE
-698 LVFMNHSLAPDQPTQ
+698 LVFMNHAQAPDQATQ
-713 EAEYRRVLEALEGRP
+713 EAEYRRVLDALEGRP

-775 ALLACADGR
+775 ALLAAADGR

-789 FPMVGNIDEWRSA
+789 FPMVGNIDEWRTA
-802 KAMVDRL
+802 KAMVERL
-809 RAELPVADLQVG
+809 RTELPVADLQVG
-821 IMIEIPSAA
+821 IMVEIPSAA
-830 LIAPVLAQEVDFFSI
+830 LIAPVLAREVDFFSI

-852 YTLAIDRGHPT
+852 YTLAIDRGHPS
-863 LSGQADGLHP
+863 LSAQADGLHP
-873 AVLRLIDMTVE
+873 AVLRLIGMTVE

-932 ELDFAACRQLAQ
+932 ELDFAACKQLAL

-960 AHC
+960 EHC

>member
-1 MLELNAQHIHMHQA
+1 MLELNAQHIHMRQHA
-15 ATDKPAA
+15 ADKPAA
-22 LALLAEVLVA
+22 LALLGEVLVA

-76 VRLLHFPGGVDW
+76 VRLLHFPAGVDW
-88 GNGQQVYLAIGIAAR
+88 GNGQLVYLAIGIAAR

-126 LQKVEGPE
+126 LQKAESPE

-141 GAPQELALDGE
+141 GAPQALALDGE
-152 LVALGVTADDFD
+152 LVSLGVAADDFD

-177 QCVEPGFNAG
+177 QCVEPGFNASLPLG
-187 LALSQALPLGDGLWW
+187 QALPLGDGLWW

-219 SNSLLHQGQP
+219 ASNLEHQGQP

-263 QATSSRVVLEALGGD
+263 QATSSRTVLEALGGE

-302 VLTEIAQAFDGDIR
+302 VLTEVAQAFVGEIR
-316 VRLAGSE
+316 VRLAGSQ
-323 SAGVSVKSLSKLLA
+323 SAGVSAKSLSKLLA
-337 MGAHRG
+337 MGSHRG

-351 PSIAVDAL
+351 PSIADDAL

-368 GLGEEVE
+368 GLGEEIE
-375 ALPAPGQMMEN
+375 PLPAG
-386 AGASLA
+386 GAPAEPRAVQLNEA
-392 AQPDQKT
+392 AQDVP
-399 VEQAALRD
+399 VLRAGEQVI
-407 GERVMAIAAS
+407 GIAAA

-431 VIDYPKHGESP
+431 VIDYPKRGESP
-442 EAELQRLDTALDRV
+442 VIELQRLDAALDKV
-456 FSEIG
+456 HAEIG
-461 VLIEESQ
+461 TLIDESQ

-484 DPALREDVQARLK
+484 DPALREEVQARLQ

-502 EAAWVEEIE
+502 EAAWMEEIE
-511 NAAQQQESL
+511 IAAQQQEAL

-542 LTGVEAEQ
+542 LTGVEADQ

-555 YILVMDEVAPS
+555 YILVMDEVVPS
-566 DVATLNCQRVAGI
+566 DVATLNAQRVAGI

-630 PSAAQLADARS
+630 PTDAQLEQARN
-641 ERAEREE
+641 ERATREE
-648 RKRLAN
+648 RKRLVN
-654 ERRME
+654 ERRLE

-681 VEAVALGA
+681 PEAVAMGA
-689 EAIGLLRTE
+689 EGIGLLRTE
-698 LVFMNHSLAPDQPTQ
+698 LVFMNHSQAPDQATQ

-775 ALLACADGR
+775 ALLASADGR

-789 FPMVGNIDEWRSA
+789 FPMVGNIDEWRTA

-809 RAELPVADLQVG
+809 RVELPVADLQVG

-873 AVLRLIDMTVE
+873 AVLRLIGMTVE

-932 ELDFAACRQLAQ
+932 ELDLAACQRLAQ

-960 AHC
+960 EHC

>member
-15 ATDKPAA
+15 AADKPAA
-22 LALLAEVLVA
+22 LALLGEVLVA

-76 VRLLHFPGGVDW
+76 VRLLHFPDGVDW

-126 LQKVEGPE
+126 LQKAESAE

-141 GAPQELALDGE
+141 GAPKALALDGE
-152 LVALGVTADDFD
+152 LVGLSVAADDFD

-177 QCVEPGFNAG
+177 QCVEPGFNAS
-187 LALSQALPLGDGLWW
+187 LPLSQALPLGDGLWW

-208 VQRPGLAFVTP
+208 VQNPGLAFVTP
-219 SNSLLHQGQP
+219 ASNLEHLSQP

-243 RAMLERLCNLLIEG
+243 QAMLERLCNLLIEG

-263 QATSSRVVLEALGGD
+263 QATSSRVVLEALGGE

-302 VLTEIAQAFDGDIR
+302 VLTEVAQAFDGEIR

-323 SAGVSVKSLSKLLA
+323 SVGVSAKSLSKLLA

-343 QVLEFIAE
+343 QVLEFTAE
-351 PSIAVDAL
+351 PSIAGDAL

-368 GLGEEVE
+368 GLGEQVE
-375 ALPAPGQMMEN
+375 PLPAQDE
-386 AGASLA
+386 GAEQPIVV
-392 AQPDQKT
+392 AQPDESAF
-399 VEQAALRD
+399 EQAALRAGD
-407 GERVMAIAAS
+407 QVNGIAAS
-417 PGIAIGPVLVRKPQ
+417 PGIAIGPVLVRKPH
-431 VIDYPKHGESP
+431 VIDYPKRGKSPAIES
-442 EAELQRLDTALDRV
+442 QRLDAALDRV
-456 FSEIG
+456 HSEIG
-461 VLIEESQ
+461 VLIRESQ
-468 VASIRDI
+468 VESIRDI

-484 DPALREDVQARLK
+484 DPALREEMQVRLQ

-502 EAAWVEEIE
+502 EAAWMEEVES
-511 NAAQQQESL
+511 AAQQQESL

-542 LTGVEAEQ
+542 LTGIEAEQ

-566 DVATLNCQRVAGI
+566 DVATLNAQRVAGI

-610 GLAPNTLLLLDG
+610 GLARNTFLLLDG
-622 ERGELLVA
+622 ERGELLVSPTA
-630 PSAAQLADARS
+630 MQLEQARS
-641 ERAEREE
+641 ERDTREQ
-648 RKRLAN
+648 RKRLAD
-654 ERRME
+654 EGRME
-659 PAITRDGHPV
+659 PAMTRDGHPV
-669 EIAANIGAAGET
+669 EVAANIGAAGET
-681 VEAVALGA
+681 PEAVAMGA
-689 EAIGLLRTE
+689 EGIGLLRTE
-698 LVFMNHSLAPDQPTQ
+698 LVFMNHSQAPDQATQ

-775 ALLACADGR
+775 ALLASADGR

-789 FPMVGNIDEWRSA
+789 FPMVGNIDEWRTA

-809 RAELPVADLQVG
+809 RVELPVADLQIG

-852 YTLAIDRGHPT
+852 YTLAIDRGHPS
-863 LSGQADGLHP
+863 LSAQADGLHP
-873 AVLRLIDMTVE
+873 AVLRLIGMTVE

-932 ELDFAACRQLAQ
+932 ELDFAACQRLAQ

-950 GAHEVRAFVG
+950 GAHEVRAFIG
-960 AHC
+960 EHC

>member
-1 MLELNAQHIHMHQA
+1 MLELNAQHIHMHQVA
-15 ATDKPAA
+15 PDKPAA
-22 LALLAEVLVA
+22 LALLGKVLVA

-71 VFTTG
+71 VFATG
-76 VRLLHFPGGVDW
+76 VRLLHFPAGVDW
-88 GNGQQVYLAIGIAAR
+88 GNGQLVYLAIGIAAR

-121 DLSEA
+121 DLSDA
-126 LQKVEGPE
+126 LQKAESPE

-141 GAPQELALDGE
+141 GAPQALALDGE
-152 LVALGVTADDFD
+152 LVGLGVAADDFD

-177 QCVEPGFNAG
+177 QCVEPGFNAS
-187 LALSQALPLGDGLWW
+187 LPLSQALPLGDGLWW

-208 VQRPGLAFVTP
+208 VQRPGLAFITP
-219 SNSLLHQGQP
+219 TSNLEHHGQP

-243 RAMLERLCNLLIEG
+243 QAMLERLCNLLIEG

-263 QATSSRVVLEALGGD
+263 QATSSRVVLEALGGE
-278 VPADWPSAQVP
+278 VPADWPSARVS

-302 VLTEIAQAFDGDIR
+302 TLTEVAQAFDGEIR
-316 VRLAGSE
+316 VRLAGNE
-323 SAGVSVKSLSKLLA
+323 GAGVSAKSLSKLLA

-343 QVLEFIAE
+343 QVLEFMAE
-351 PSIAVDAL
+351 PSISDDAL

-375 ALPAPGQMMEN
+375 PLPAQGE
-386 AGASLA
+386 GAEQSVIPT
-392 AQPDQKT
+392 QPDESAI
-399 VEQAALRD
+399 EQAALRAGD
-407 GERVMAIAAS
+407 QVNGIAAS

-431 VIDYPKHGESP
+431 VIDYPKRGESP
-442 EAELQRLDTALDRV
+442 TIELQRLDAALGKV
-456 FSEIG
+456 HAEIG
-461 VLIEESQ
+461 TLIGASQ

-484 DPALREDVQARLK
+484 DPALREEVQVRLQ

-502 EAAWVEEIE
+502 EAAWMEEIE
-511 NAAQQQESL
+511 TASQQQEAL

-533 DVGRRVLAC
+533 DIGRRVLAC
-542 LTGVEAEQ
+542 LTGAEAEQ

-566 DVATLNCQRVAGI
+566 DVATLNAQRVAGI

-630 PSAAQLADARS
+630 PTDMQLEQARS
-641 ERAEREE
+641 ERASREE
-648 RKRLAN
+648 RKRLAD

-681 VEAVALGA
+681 PEAVAMGA
-689 EAIGLLRTE
+689 EGIGLLRTE
-698 LVFMNHSLAPDQPTQ
+698 LVFMNHSQAPDQATQ

-775 ALLACADGR
+775 ALLASADGR

-809 RAELPVADLQVG
+809 RVELPVADLQVG

-830 LIAPVLAQEVDFFSI
+830 LIAPVLAQDVDFFSI

-873 AVLRLIDMTVE
+873 AVLRLISMTVE

-932 ELDFAACRQLAQ
+932 ELDYAACQQLAQ

-960 AHC
+960 EHC

>member
-1 MLELNAQHIHMHQA
+1 MLELIAQHIHMHQTA
-15 ATDKPAA
+15 ADKPAA
-22 LALLAEVLVA
+22 LALLGEVLVA
-32 DGLVAPGYLDGLRA
+32 DGLVAPGYLEGLQA

-76 VRLLHFPGGVDW
+76 VRLLHFPAGVDW
-88 GNGQQVYLAIGIAAR
+88 GNGQMVYLAIGIAAR

-126 LQKVEGPE
+126 LQKAESPE

-141 GAPQELALDGE
+141 GAPQALALDGE
-152 LVALGVTADDFD
+152 LVSLGVAADDFD
-164 ELAWQGVKLLKRA
+164 ELAWQGAKLLKRA
-177 QCVEPGFNAG
+177 QCVEPGFNASLPLG
-187 LALSQALPLGDGLWW
+187 QALPLGDGLWW

-219 SNSLLHQGQP
+219 ASNLQHQGQP

-243 RAMLERLCNLLIEG
+243 QAMLERLCNLLIEG

-263 QATSSRVVLEALGGD
+263 QATSSRTVLEALGGE

-302 VLTEIAQAFDGDIR
+302 VLTEIAQAFEGEIR

-343 QVLEFIAE
+343 HVLEFIAE
-351 PSIAVDAL
+351 PTIADDAL
-359 PALVRAVEE
+359 PALVRAVEQ
-368 GLGEEVE
+368 GLGEEIE
-375 ALPAPGQMMEN
+375 PLPVQGESTEQPIT
-386 AGASLA
+386 A
-392 AQPDQKT
+392 AQPD
-399 VEQAALRD
+399 ESAIAEAALQA
-407 GERVMAIAAS
+407 GERVSAIAAS

-431 VIDYPKHGESP
+431 VIDYPKRGQSP
-442 EAELQRLDTALDRV
+442 AAELQRLDAALNSV
-456 FSEIG
+456 HGEIG
-461 VLIEESQ
+461 KLIEASE

-484 DPALREDVQARLK
+484 DPALRDEVQVRLQ

-502 EAAWVEEIE
+502 EAAWMDEIE
-511 NAAQQQESL
+511 SAAQQQEAL

-533 DVGRRVLAC
+533 DVGCRVLAC
-542 LTGVEAEQ
+542 LAGIEAEQ

-555 YILVMDEVAPS
+555 YILVMDDVAPS
-566 DVATLNCQRVAGI
+566 DVATLNAQRVAGI

-610 GLAPNTLLLLDG
+610 GLARNTLLLLDG
-622 ERGELLVA
+622 ERGELLVS
-630 PSAAQLADARS
+630 PTDAQLEQACS
-641 ERAEREE
+641 ERATREE
-648 RKRLAN
+648 RKRLAD
-654 ERRME
+654 ERRLE
-659 PAITRDGHPV
+659 PAITSDGHQV

-681 VEAVALGA
+681 TEAVAMGA
-689 EAIGLLRTE
+689 EGIGLLRTE
-698 LVFMNHSLAPDQPTQ
+698 LVFMNHSQAPDQATQ
-713 EAEYRRVLEALEGRP
+713 EAEYRRVLEALDGRP

-775 ALLACADGR
+775 ALLASADSR

-789 FPMVGNIDEWRSA
+789 FPMVGNIDEWRTA

-809 RAELPVADLQVG
+809 RVELPVTDLQVG
-821 IMIEIPSAA
+821 IMIEIPAAA
-830 LIAPVLAQEVDFFSI
+830 LIAPALAQEVDFFSI

-873 AVLRLIDMTVE
+873 AVLRLISMTVE

-889 GKWVGVCGELAADA
+889 GKWVGVCGELAADV

-932 ELDFAACRQLAQ
+932 ELNFAACQRLAQ

-960 AHC
+960 EHC

>member
-15 ATDKPAA
+15 ASDKPAA
-22 LALLAEVLVA
+22 LALLGEVLVA

-56 QGIAIPH
+56 QGLAIPH

-76 VRLLHFPGGVDW
+76 VRLLHFPAGVDW
-88 GNGQQVYLAIGIAAR
+88 GNGQLVYLAIGIAAR

-126 LQKVEGPE
+126 LQKAESPE
-134 AIIDLLQ
+134 TIIDLLQ
-141 GAPQELALDGE
+141 GAPQALALDGE
-152 LVALGVTADDFD
+152 LVSLGVAADDFD

-177 QCVEPGFNAG
+177 QCVEPGFNASLPLG
-187 LALSQALPLGDGLWW
+187 QALPLGDGLWW

-219 SNSLLHQGQP
+219 ASNLEHQGQP

-263 QATSSRVVLEALGGD
+263 QATSSRTVLEALGGE

-302 VLTEIAQAFDGDIR
+302 VLTEVAQAFAGEIR
-316 VRLAGSE
+316 VRLAGSQ
-323 SAGVSVKSLSKLLA
+323 SAGVSAKSLSKLLA
-337 MGAHRG
+337 MGSHRG

-351 PSIAVDAL
+351 PSIADDAL

-368 GLGEEVE
+368 GLGEEIE
-375 ALPAPGQMMEN
+375 PLPAG
-386 AGASLA
+386 GAPAEHGAVQLNEA
-392 AQPDQKT
+392 AQGVP
-399 VEQAALRD
+399 VLRAGEQVI
-407 GERVMAIAAS
+407 GIAAA

-431 VIDYPKHGESP
+431 VIDYPKRGESSVI
-442 EAELQRLDTALDRV
+442 ELQRLDAALDKV
-456 FSEIG
+456 HAEIG
-461 VLIEESQ
+461 TLINESQ

-484 DPALREDVQARLK
+484 DPALREEVQARLQ

-502 EAAWVEEIE
+502 EAAWMEEIE
-511 NAAQQQESL
+511 IAAQQQEAL

-542 LTGVEAEQ
+542 LTGVEADQ

-566 DVATLNCQRVAGI
+566 DVATLNAQRVAGI

-630 PSAAQLADARS
+630 PTDAQLEQARN
-641 ERAEREE
+641 ERATREE

-654 ERRME
+654 ERRLE

-681 VEAVALGA
+681 PEAVSMGA
-689 EAIGLLRTE
+689 EGIGLLRTE
-698 LVFMNHSLAPDQPTQ
+698 LVFMNHSQAPNQATQ

-775 ALLACADGR
+775 ALLASADGR

-789 FPMVGNIDEWRSA
+789 FPMVGNIDEWRTA

-809 RAELPVADLQVG
+809 RVELPVADLQVG

-873 AVLRLIDMTVE
+873 AVLRLIGMTVE

-912 GVDELSVSARSIAL
+912 GVNELSVSARSIAL

-932 ELDFAACRQLAQ
+932 ELDFTTCQRLAQ

-960 AHC
+960 EHC

>member
-15 ATDKPAA
+15 AADKPAA
-22 LALLAEVLVA
+22 LALLGEVLVA

-71 VFTTG
+71 VFITG
-76 VRLLHFPGGVDW
+76 VRLLHFPAGVDW

-126 LQKVEGPE
+126 LQKAQSPE

-141 GAPQELALDGE
+141 GAPQALALDGE
-152 LVALGVTADDFD
+152 LVGLGVVADDFD

-177 QCVEPGFNAG
+177 QCVEPGFNASLPLG
-187 LALSQALPLGDGLWW
+187 QSLPLGDGLWW

-208 VQRPGLAFVTP
+208 VQRPGLAFITP
-219 SNSLLHQGQP
+219 VSNLEHQGQP
-229 LNGLFVLASLGEAH
+229 LNGLFVLASMGEAH
-243 RAMLERLCNLLIEG
+243 QAMLERLCNLLIEG

-263 QATSSRVVLEALGGD
+263 QATSSRTVLEALGGE

-302 VLTEIAQAFDGDIR
+302 VLTEIAQSFEGEIR
-316 VRLAGSE
+316 VRQAGSE
-323 SAGVSVKSLSKLLA
+323 NAGVSVKSLSKLLA
-337 MGAHRG
+337 MGAQRG
-343 QVLEFIAE
+343 QVLEFMAE
-351 PSIAVDAL
+351 PGIAGDAL

-368 GLGEEVE
+368 GLGEEIE
-375 ALPAPGQMMEN
+375 PLPI
-386 AGASLA
+386 AGSASEPLEITEGPA
-392 AQPDQKT
+392 ASAI
-399 VEQAALRD
+399 EQAALRA
-407 GERVMAIAAS
+407 GEQVNGIAAS

-431 VIDYPKHGESP
+431 VIDYPKRGESP
-442 EAELQRLDTALDRV
+442 PAELQRLDAALDKV
-456 FSEIG
+456 HAEIG
-461 VLIEESQ
+461 TLIEESQ

-475 FTTHQAMLR
+475 FTTHQAMLK
-484 DPALREDVQARLK
+484 DPALREEVQVRLQ

-502 EAAWVEEIE
+502 EAAWMEEIDS
-511 NAAQQQESL
+511 AAQQQEAL

-566 DVATLNCQRVAGI
+566 DVATLNAQRVAGI

-630 PSAAQLADARS
+630 PTDAQLEQARS
-641 ERAEREE
+641 ERATREE

-654 ERRME
+654 ERRLE

-681 VEAVALGA
+681 PEAVAMGA
-689 EAIGLLRTE
+689 EGIGLLRTE
-698 LVFMNHSLAPDQPTQ
+698 LVFMNHAQAPDQATQ

-775 ALLACADGR
+775 ALLASAEGR

-809 RAELPVADLQVG
+809 RQELPVADLQVG

-873 AVLRLIDMTVE
+873 AVLRLIGMTVE

-932 ELDFAACRQLAQ
+932 ELDFAACQQLAK

-960 AHC
+960 EHC

>member
-1 MLELNAQHIHMHQA
+1 MLELNAQHIHMHQTA
-15 ATDKPAA
+15 VDKPAA
-22 LALLAEVLVA
+22 LALLGEVLVA

-71 VFTTG
+71 VFITG
-76 VRLLHFPGGVDW
+76 VRLLHFPAGVDW
-88 GNGQQVYLAIGIAAR
+88 GNGQLVYLAIGIAAR

-121 DLSEA
+121 DLSEG
-126 LQKVEGPE
+126 LQKADAPE

-141 GAPQELALDGE
+141 GAPQALALDGE
-152 LVALGVTADDFD
+152 LISLGVAADDFD

-177 QCVEPGFNAG
+177 QCVEPGFNASLPLG
-187 LALSQALPLGDGLWW
+187 QSLPLGDGLWW

-219 SNSLLHQGQP
+219 VSNLEHQGQP
-229 LNGLFVLASLGEAH
+229 LNGLFVLASMGEAH
-243 RAMLERLCNLLIEG
+243 QAMLERLCNLLIEG

-263 QATSSRVVLEALGGD
+263 RATSSRTVLEALGGD

-302 VLTEIAQAFDGDIR
+302 VLTEIAQAFEGEIR

-343 QVLEFIAE
+343 QVLEFMAE
-351 PSIAVDAL
+351 PSISDDAL

-375 ALPAPGQMMEN
+375 PLPAPGEAEQ
-386 AGASLA
+386 SVIA
-392 AQPDQKT
+392 AQPDESAI
-399 VEQAALRD
+399 EQTALRAGD
-407 GERVMAIAAS
+407 LVNGIAAS

-431 VIDYPKHGESP
+431 VIDYPKRGESP
-442 EAELQRLDTALDRV
+442 VNELQRLDAALDKV
-456 FSEIG
+456 HAEIG
-461 VLIEESQ
+461 TLIDESQ

-484 DPALREDVQARLK
+484 DPALREEVQARLQ

-502 EAAWVEEIE
+502 EAAWMEEIE
-511 NAAQQQESL
+511 TAAQQQEAL

-542 LTGVEAEQ
+542 LTGVEADQ

-566 DVATLNCQRVAGI
+566 DVATLNAQRVAGI

-610 GLAPNTLLLLDG
+610 GLARNTLLLLDG

-630 PSAAQLADARS
+630 PTDAQLEHARS
-641 ERAEREE
+641 ERAAREE

-681 VEAVALGA
+681 PEAVAMGA
-689 EAIGLLRTE
+689 EGIGLLRTE
-698 LVFMNHSLAPDQPTQ
+698 LVFMNHSQAPDQATQ

-775 ALLACADGR
+775 ALLASADGR

-809 RAELPVADLQVG
+809 RVELPVADLQVG

-873 AVLRLIDMTVE
+873 AVLRLISMTVE

-932 ELDFAACRQLAQ
+932 ELDYAACQQLAQ

-950 GAHEVRAFVG
+950 GAPEVRAFVG
-960 AHC
+960 EHC

>member
-15 ATDKPAA
+15 AADKPAA
-22 LALLAEVLVA
+22 LALLGEVLVA

-76 VRLLHFPGGVDW
+76 VRLLHFPAGVDW

-126 LQKVEGPE
+126 LQKAQSPD

-141 GAPQELALDGE
+141 GAPQALALDGE
-152 LVALGVTADDFD
+152 LVGLGVVADDFD

-177 QCVEPGFNAG
+177 QCVEPGFNAS
-187 LALSQALPLGDGLWW
+187 LPLDQSLPLGDGLWW

-208 VQRPGLAFVTP
+208 VQRPGLAFITP
-219 SNSLLHQGQP
+219 VSNLEHQGQP
-229 LNGLFVLASLGEAH
+229 LNGLFVLASMGEAH
-243 RAMLERLCNLLIEG
+243 QAMLERLCNLLIEG

-263 QATSSRVVLEALGGD
+263 QATSSRTVLEALGGE

-302 VLTEIAQAFDGDIR
+302 VLTEIAQSFEGEIR
-316 VRLAGSE
+316 VRQAGSE
-323 SAGVSVKSLSKLLA
+323 NAGVSVKSLSKLLA
-337 MGAHRG
+337 MGAQRG
-343 QVLEFIAE
+343 QVLEFMAE
-351 PSIAVDAL
+351 PGIAGDAL

-368 GLGEEVE
+368 GLGEEIE
-375 ALPAPGQMMEN
+375 PLPV
-386 AGASLA
+386 AGSASEPLEITEGPA
-392 AQPDQKT
+392 ASAI
-399 VEQAALRD
+399 EQAALRA
-407 GERVMAIAAS
+407 GEQVNGIAAS

-431 VIDYPKHGESP
+431 VIDYPKRGESP
-442 EAELQRLDTALDRV
+442 AAELQRLDAALDKV
-456 FSEIG
+456 HAEIG
-461 VLIEESQ
+461 TLIEESQ

-475 FTTHQAMLR
+475 FTTHQAMLK
-484 DPALREDVQARLK
+484 DPALREEVQVRLQ

-502 EAAWVEEIE
+502 EAAWMEEIDS
-511 NAAQQQESL
+511 AAQQQEAL

-566 DVATLNCQRVAGI
+566 DVATLNAQRVAGI

-630 PSAAQLADARS
+630 PTDAQLEQARS
-641 ERAEREE
+641 ERATREE

-654 ERRME
+654 ERRLE

-681 VEAVALGA
+681 PEAVAMGA
-689 EAIGLLRTE
+689 EGIGLLRTE
-698 LVFMNHSLAPDQPTQ
+698 LVFMNHSQAPDQATQ

-775 ALLACADGR
+775 ALLASAEGR

-789 FPMVGNIDEWRSA
+789 FPMVGNIDEWRTA

-809 RAELPVADLQVG
+809 RVELPVADLQVG

-863 LSGQADGLHP
+863 LSCQADGLHP
-873 AVLRLIDMTVE
+873 AVLRLIGMTVE

-932 ELDFAACRQLAQ
+932 ELDFAACQQLAK

-960 AHC
+960 ERC

>member
-1 MLELNAQHIHMHQA
+1 MLELNAQHIHMHQTA
-15 ATDKPAA
+15 PDKPAA
-22 LALLAEVLVA
+22 LTLLSEVLVA

-126 LQKVEGPE
+126 LRKADNPE

-141 GAPQELALDGE
+141 GAPQALALDGQ
-152 LVALGVTADDFD
+152 LVGLGVAADDFD

-177 QCVEPGFNAG
+177 QCVEPGFNAS
-187 LALSQALPLGDGLWW
+187 LSLNQALPLGDGLWW

-219 SNSLLHQGQP
+219 AADLQHHDQP
-229 LNGLFVLASLGEAH
+229 LKGLFVLASLGEAH

-263 QATSSRVVLEALGGD
+263 EATSSRTVLEALGGE
-278 VPADWPSAQVP
+278 VPADWPSARVA

-302 VLTEIAQAFDGDIR
+302 VLTEIAQSFDGEIR
-316 VRLAGSE
+316 VRQAGSE
-323 SAGVSVKSLSKLLA
+323 SAGVSAKSLSKLLA
-337 MGAHRG
+337 MGAQRG
-343 QVLEFIAE
+343 QVLEFMAE
-351 PSIAVDAL
+351 PSIAGDAL

-375 ALPAPGQMMEN
+375 PLPAPGE
-386 AGASLA
+386 ASEPPVM
-392 AQPDQKT
+392 AQGPAESAI
-399 VEQAALRD
+399 EQAALRA
-407 GERVMAIAAS
+407 GEQVNGIAAS

-431 VIDYPKHGESP
+431 VIDYPTRGESP
-442 EAELQRLDTALDRV
+442 TVELQRLDAALERV
-456 FSEIG
+456 HGEIG
-461 VLIEESQ
+461 VLIAESQ

-475 FTTHQAMLR
+475 FTTHQAMLK
-484 DPALREDVQARLK
+484 DPALREEVQVRLQ

-502 EAAWVEEIE
+502 EAAWMEEIE
-511 NAAQQQESL
+511 SAAQQQEAL

-555 YILVMDEVAPS
+555 YILVMEEVAPS
-566 DVATLNCQRVAGI
+566 DVATLNAQRVAGI

-622 ERGELLVA
+622 ERGELLVS
-630 PSAAQLADARS
+630 PTDAQLEEARS
-641 ERAEREE
+641 ERAAREE

-654 ERRME
+654 ERRLE
-659 PAITRDGHPV
+659 PAVTRDGHPV

-681 VEAVALGA
+681 PEAVAMGA
-689 EAIGLLRTE
+689 EGIGLLRTE
-698 LVFMNHSLAPDQPTQ
+698 LVFMNHSQAPDQATQ

-775 ALLACADGR
+775 ALLASADGR

-789 FPMVGNIDEWRSA
+789 FPMVGNIEEWRTA

-809 RAELPVADLQVG
+809 RVELPVADLQVG

-852 YTLAIDRGHPT
+852 YTLAIDRGHPS

-873 AVLRLIDMTVE
+873 AVLRLIGMTVE

-932 ELDFAACRQLAQ
+932 ELDFVACQRLAQ

-960 AHC
+960 EHC